1 MINKNQK
8 LNYLKYIYMDYEYK
22 LINKIKYIKI
32 AVHNKL
38 YCKIIIFI
46 KLNKC
51 IINFRYD

>member
-1 MINKNQK
+1 
-8 LNYLKYIYMDYEYK
+8 MDYEYK

-32 AVHNKL
+32 EVHNKL

-51 IINFRYD
+51 IINFGYD

>member
-1 MINKNQK
+1 
-8 LNYLKYIYMDYEYK
+8 MDYEYK